1 MFDWVNS
8 ALNGIGR
15 ALGGLYQVSRG
26 LGTVAKHAL
35 RPPTTEVYPDIVPP
49 LPAHFRGRLALTVNP
64 ETGEPEVANPQR
76 FVVKNLWYK
85 MCAHD
90 GIDPKS
96 TFVVFSGSNPFS
108 AAYNEAVSQLQ
119 GGL

>member
-1 MFDWVNS
+1 MGLRASQATIKRDLTKMANKYVGVEFRVLYAS
-8 ALNGIGR
+8 NGETAI
-15 ALGGLYQVSRG
+15 
-26 LGTVAKHAL
+26 
-35 RPPTTEVYPDIVPP
+35 
-49 LPAHFRGRLALTVNP
+49 LPVNP

-96 TFVVFSGSNPFS
+96 TFVVFSDSNPFS
-108 AAYNEAVSQLQ
+108 AAYNEAMAQLR
-119 GGL
+119 GGR